1 MKFTHGNREINT
13 NLGGDDFEKLRTGR
27 WKLGFISDNHGLDDK
42 SSNYYIDFSKKLGE
56 ETVSGRTF
64 KNKLT
69 LKLIDN
75 TVVNKHII
83 HWVPSENYFC
93 ITEDTFWD
101 QFD

>member
-13 NLGGDDFEKLRTGR
+13 NLGGYDFEKLRTGR

-42 SSNYYIDFSKKLGE
+42 SSDYYIDFSKKLGK

-75 TVVNKHII
+75 S
-83 HWVPSENYFC
+83 SENNC
-93 ITEDTFWD
+93 WCSGVAIAGSINERDHDT
-101 QFD
+101 